1 MATIADV
8 VNKAKRNLSKSQP
21 EEEQGSGSSLS
32 ASNRS
37 PQPGEPSVTKE
48 NITFGSEAL
57 GNISN
62 KEPFPVV
69 EEEQKINEGLPE
81 SIEYTNTQVI
91 SVKNETLT
99 ANRVIAQNKEDPNST
114 PFHMLRAKVLQEL
127 RKNDWSTIAISA
139 PTPGAGKSLVT
150 VNLAMSIAMEVN
162 QTVLIVD
169 MDLRQPSL
177 HKYFSIDPDYGVQDY
192 IQNDIE
198 IEKML
203 INPGVER
210 LSLLP
215 GRKRMLNSSEKLAS
229 PKVKAL
235 TDELKNRYKSRIV
248 IYDLPPLLVSDDV
261 MVFLPYVD
269 CSLLVIESGKNTQ
282 EEIDA
287 SMKLAE
293 VKPLLGTVLN
303 KEVEHKKVYVY

>member
-8 VNKAKRNLSKSQP
+8 VKKAKRNLSQSH
-21 EEEQGSGSSLS
+21 SGNDKDHSSLS
-32 ASNRS
+32 GQGVNAEPQAKQADYLVPRADKNS
-37 PQPGEPSVTKE
+37 PVQRDLGGDSSVE
-48 NITFGSEAL
+48 D
-57 GNISN
+57 
-62 KEPFPVV
+62 VR
-69 EEEQKINEGLPE
+69 EELTEELATN
-81 SIEYTNTQVI
+81 IEYTNTQVI
-91 SVKNETLT
+91 NVSNETLT
-99 ANRVIAQNKEDPNST
+99 ENRVIAQNKEDPRST
-114 PFHMLRAKVLQEL
+114 PFHMLRAKVLQDL

-177 HKYFSIDPDYGVQDY
+177 HKYFSLKPEYGVQDY
-192 IQNDIE
+192 IQNDIG
-198 IEKML
+198 IQDML

-210 LSLLP
+210 LSILP
-215 GRKRMLNSSEKLAS
+215 GRERMLNSSEKLAS
-229 PKVKAL
+229 PKIKAL
-235 TDELKNRYKSRIV
+235 TEELKNRYKSRIV

-269 CSLLVIESGKNTQ
+269 CSLLVVESGVNTQ
-282 EEIDA
+282 EEIEA

-303 KEVEHKKVYVY
+303 KEVEYKNVYVY

>member
-1 MATIADV
+1 VATIADV
-8 VNKAKRNLSKSQP
+8 VKKAKSNLP
-21 EEEQGSGSSLS
+21 ESHSEGDK
-32 ASNRS
+32 
-37 PQPGEPSVTKE
+37 SVTEKGLSS
-48 NITFGSEAL
+48 NQPASRTDAVALRSEKKGRVDDKLAK
-57 GNISN
+57 ND
-62 KEPFPVV
+62 VV
-69 EEEQKINEGLPE
+69 EDTRDELTEEIAT
-81 SIEYTNTQVI
+81 SIEYTNSRVI
-91 SVKNETLT
+91 NVSNETLT
-99 ANRVIAQNKEDPNST
+99 ENRVIAQNKEDPRST
-114 PFHMLRAKVLQEL
+114 PFHMLRAKVLQDL

-177 HKYFSIDPDYGVQDY
+177 HEYFSFEPEYGVQDY

-198 IEKML
+198 LQDIMV
-203 INPGVER
+203 NPGVER
-210 LSLLP
+210 LSILP

-229 PKVKAL
+229 PKIRAL
-235 TDELKNRYKSRIV
+235 TEELKSRYKSRIV

-269 CSLLVIESGKNTQ
+269 CSLLVVESGVNTQ
-282 EEIDA
+282 DEIEA

-303 KEVEHKKVYVY
+303 KEVEYKNLYVY

>member
-1 MATIADV
+1 
-8 VNKAKRNLSKSQP
+8 
-21 EEEQGSGSSLS
+21 
-32 ASNRS
+32 
-37 PQPGEPSVTKE
+37 
-48 NITFGSEAL
+48 
-57 GNISN
+57 
-62 KEPFPVV
+62 
-69 EEEQKINEGLPE
+69 
-81 SIEYTNTQVI
+81 
-91 SVKNETLT
+91 
-99 ANRVIAQNKEDPNST
+99 
-114 PFHMLRAKVLQEL
+114 MLRAKVLQDL

-177 HKYFSIDPDYGVQDY
+177 HEYFSFEPEYGVQDY

-198 IEKML
+198 LQDIMV
-203 INPGVER
+203 NPGVER
-210 LSLLP
+210 LSILP

-229 PKVKAL
+229 PKIRAL
-235 TDELKNRYKSRIV
+235 TEELKSRYKSRIV

-269 CSLLVIESGKNTQ
+269 CSLLVVESGVNTQ
-282 EEIDA
+282 DEIEA

-303 KEVEHKKVYVY
+303 KEVEYKNLYVY

>member
-8 VNKAKRNLSKSQP
+8 VKKAKRNLAQSHSDNDQDCSRLKGQGVNATTQAKQP
-21 EEEQGSGSSLS
+21 DSEVQRNFGGSDSAEDIRGELTEEL
-32 ASNRS
+32 ATN
-37 PQPGEPSVTKE
+37 
-48 NITFGSEAL
+48 
-57 GNISN
+57 
-62 KEPFPVV
+62 
-69 EEEQKINEGLPE
+69 
-81 SIEYTNTQVI
+81 IEYTNTQVI
-91 SVKNETLT
+91 NVSNETLT
-99 ANRVIAQNKEDPNST
+99 ENRVIAQNKEDPRST
-114 PFHMLRAKVLQEL
+114 PFHMLRAKVLQDL

-177 HKYFSIDPDYGVQDY
+177 HKYFSLKPEYGVQDY
-192 IQNDIE
+192 IQNDIG
-198 IEKML
+198 IQDML

-210 LSLLP
+210 LSILP
-215 GRKRMLNSSEKLAS
+215 GRERMLNSSEKLAS
-229 PKVKAL
+229 PKIKAL
-235 TDELKNRYKSRIV
+235 TEELKNRYKSRIV

-269 CSLLVIESGKNTQ
+269 CSLLVVESGVNTQ
-282 EEIDA
+282 EEIEA

-303 KEVEHKKVYVY
+303 KEVEYKNVYVY